1 VGRRYRP
8 SKVDLL
14 FSHLFPFIQNGA
26 NFFVV
31 LHQSKK
37 NHEVVIVGAG
47 MAGLTCA
54 YYLRKAGRSVYLVE
68 ASDRVGGRLQ
78 TDLYAG
84 YRLDRGFQVLLTSY
98 PEAKLV
104 LNYDR
109 LNLHELYPGATI
121 RFNGQFYEMADPFR
135 QPLKIFKTL
144 SNPIGSINDK
154 IKVGLLRLGL
164 LSTKGFPDESST
176 KLAIQSLGFTESMQ
190 QHFWRPFL
198 AGVFLEPEL
207 RTSVRKFDEV
217 FTHFANGSTSVPS
230 LGVAEI
236 PKQLAEFVG
245 NDQLMLNTK
254 AEKVSGESLLLSSG
268 QILNA
273 KVIVIATDQK
283 ANCALTET
291 DMADEGRTGVACIY
305 YAIDKPISQP
315 GRLILNGDSKGPIN
329 NLMVMPEEAEYAPKG
344 KYLISASVVKRE
356 YFNDADLDQL
366 VRSQLREW
374 YDVDPNELRHL
385 KTYLIPNPVPAT
397 PLPRDE
403 RDCRIR
409 TGLYR
414 CGDYMG
420 VPSLNT
426 AMRSG
431 RLVAEQIIRE
441 G

>member
-1 VGRRYRP
+1 M
-8 SKVDLL
+8 D
-14 FSHLFPFIQNGA
+14 Q
-26 NFFVV
+26 
-31 LHQSKK
+31 KK

-78 TDLYAG
+78 TDVYAG

-98 PEAKLV
+98 PEARLV

-121 RFNGQFYEMADPFR
+121 RLNGQFYEMADPFR
-135 QPLKIFKTL
+135 QPLKTLKTL
-144 SNPIGSINDK
+144 CNPIGSTSDK

-176 KLAIQSLGFTESMQ
+176 LAVMQSLGFTESMQ

-198 AGVFLEPEL
+198 SGVFLEPEL
-207 RTSVRKFDEV
+207 RTSVRKFEEV
-217 FTHFANGSTSVPS
+217 FTHFANGSTSIPS

-254 AEKVSGESLLLSSG
+254 AEKVSGQSVLLSSG
-268 QILNA
+268 QNLDA
-273 KVIVIATDQK
+273 KVIVIATDRK
-283 ANCALTET
+283 ANCALTEMN
-291 DMADEGRTGVACIY
+291 MADEGRTGVVCIY
-305 YAIDKPISQP
+305 YAVDKPITQP
-315 GRLILNGDSKGPIN
+315 GRLILNGGPKGPIN
-329 NLMVMPEEAEYAPKG
+329 NLMVMPEGAEYAPEG
-344 KYLISASVVKRE
+344 KYLISVSVVKRE

-366 VRSQLREW
+366 VRFQLREW
-374 YDVDPNELRHL
+374 YGIGPNELRHL
-385 KTYLIPNPVPAT
+385 KTYLIPNPVPPS
-397 PLPRDE
+397 PLPSDD
-403 RDCRIR
+403 RDCKIR
-409 TGLYR
+409 VGLYR

-431 RLVAEQIIRE
+431 RLVAEQIIKE
-441 G
+441 A

>member
-1 VGRRYRP
+1 MV
-8 SKVDLL
+8 L
-14 FSHLFPFIQNGA
+14 NG
-26 NFFVV
+26 
-31 LHQSKK
+31 SKK

-78 TDLYAG
+78 TDVYAG

-121 RFNGQFYEMADPFR
+121 RLNGQFHEMADPFR
-135 QPLKIFKTL
+135 QPLKTLKTL
-144 SNPIGSINDK
+144 CNPIGRLSDK
-154 IKVGLLRLGL
+154 IKVGLLRLRL

-176 KLAIQSLGFTESMQ
+176 LAVMQSLGFTESMQ

-198 AGVFLEPEL
+198 SGVFLEPEL
-207 RTSVRKFDEV
+207 RTSVRKFEEV
-217 FTHFANGSTSVPS
+217 FTHFANGSTSIPS

-254 AEKVSGESLLLSSG
+254 AEKVSGQSVLLSSG
-268 QILNA
+268 QNLDA
-273 KVIVIATDQK
+273 KVIVIATDQN
-283 ANCALTET
+283 ANCALTEMN
-291 DMADEGRTGVACIY
+291 MADEGRTGVVCIY
-305 YAIDKPISQP
+305 YAVDKPIAQP

-329 NLMVMPEEAEYAPKG
+329 NLMVMPEGAEYAPEG
-344 KYLISASVVKRE
+344 KYLISVSVVKRE

-366 VRSQLREW
+366 VRFQLREW
-374 YDVDPNELRHL
+374 YGIDPNELRHL
-385 KTYLIPNPVPAT
+385 KTYLIPNPVPPS
-397 PLPRDE
+397 PLPRDD
-403 RDCRIR
+403 RNCKIR
-409 TGLYR
+409 AGLYR

>member
-1 VGRRYRP
+1 
-8 SKVDLL
+8 
-14 FSHLFPFIQNGA
+14 
-26 NFFVV
+26 
-31 LHQSKK
+31 
-37 NHEVVIVGAG
+37 
-47 MAGLTCA
+47 M
-54 YYLRKAGRSVYLVE
+54 
-68 ASDRVGGRLQ
+68 Q
-78 TDLYAG
+78 TDSYAG

-121 RFNGQFYEMADPFR
+121 RLYGQFYEMADPFR
-135 QPLKIFKTL
+135 QPLKTLKTL
-144 SNPIGSINDK
+144 CNPIGSTSDK

-176 KLAIQSLGFTESMQ
+176 LAVMQSLGFTESMQ

-198 AGVFLEPEL
+198 SGVFLEPEL
-207 RTSVRKFDEV
+207 RTSVRKFEEV
-217 FTHFANGSTSVPS
+217 FTHFANGSTSIPS

-254 AEKVSGESLLLSSG
+254 AEKVSGQSVLLSSG
-268 QILNA
+268 KNLDA

-283 ANCALTET
+283 ANCALTEMN
-291 DMADEGRTGVACIY
+291 MADEGRTGVVCIY
-305 YAIDKPISQP
+305 YAVDKPIAQP

-329 NLMVMPEEAEYAPKG
+329 NLMVMPEGAEYAPEG
-344 KYLISASVVKRE
+344 KYLISVSVVKRE
-356 YFNDADLDQL
+356 YFNDADLYQL
-366 VRSQLREW
+366 VRFQLRDW
-374 YDVDPNELRHL
+374 YGIDPNELRHL
-385 KTYLIPNPVPAT
+385 KTYLIPNPVPPS
-397 PLPRDE
+397 PLPRDD
-403 RDCRIR
+403 RDCKIR
-409 TGLYR
+409 AGLYR